1 MVSTMRVFKKL
12 IKIKG
17 NNNQI
22 ISPKCK
28 TNKLYKRSPIEI
40 FGYDNVIKINEDN
53 QIYKLHLIIR
63 GSNNQINIDRNLQ
76 GILKIIISGSNIKV
90 NIGKDCLFRG
100 CEMAI
105 FENNSVLN
113 FGNDSMAARDSRIY
127 VSDFHTIYDITTNK
141 PLNKGTHVN
150 IGNHVWI
157 GEGAMVLKNHSIA
170 DNTIVAA
177 RSVVTRDLEQSFAVY
192 AGNPASLKK
201 TNVNWNYSTYDEYV
215 SRLENTN

>member
-1 MVSTMRVFKKL
+1 MGIFKKL
-12 IKIKG
+12 IKING
-17 NNNQI
+17 YDNQI
-22 ISPKCK
+22 ISKKTK
-28 TNKLYKRSPIEI
+28 TNSLYKRSPIEI
-40 FGYDNVIKINEDN
+40 NGDNNVIRVHEYNH
-53 QIYKLHLIIR
+53 IYKLNIIVK
-63 GSNNQINIDRNLQ
+63 GNNNEINIDRDLK
-76 GILKIIISGSNIKV
+76 GILKIVVSGSNIKV

-100 CEMAI
+100 CEIAI

-127 VSDFHTIYDITTNK
+127 VSDFHTIYDIHTKK
-141 PLNKGTHVN
+141 PINQGTHIN

-177 RSVVTRDLEQSFAVY
+177 RSVVTRDLPQQYAIY

-201 TNVNWNYSTYDEYV
+201 TDVNWDYSCYDEYLGN
-215 SRLENTN
+215 LEMID